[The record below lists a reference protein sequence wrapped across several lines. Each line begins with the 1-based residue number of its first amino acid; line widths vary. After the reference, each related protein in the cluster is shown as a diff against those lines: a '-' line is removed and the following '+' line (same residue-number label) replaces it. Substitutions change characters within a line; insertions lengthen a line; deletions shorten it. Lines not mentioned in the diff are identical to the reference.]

1 MGAKMEK
8 LQKFSYIVI
17 SVIGGG
23 VILFLFFKHLFL
35 LVLPFLIAWAIA
47 LLMRAPAARLCRR
60 LTIPERIMRVLLSAL
75 IATVFLGLIS
85 LGVWALVSELGHLLS
100 SLGNGGA
107 LREMIDRLTSGGIL
121 GGLLDSLGDTV
132 GDAFYNFLMSLAATL
147 GTAVTS
153 WIGAIPRVLLFII
166 VTVIATVYFSLD
178 LERVNSAASRLL
190 PRAVY
195 NWLVTFK
202 RGFFSV
208 GLRYIRAYLTLML
221 LTFAIMLVGLIFLG
235 RPYALLL
242 SFIIA
247 FLDLLPIIGVSTVL
261 VPWSLYEIIFADRA
275 VGIGLIILL
284 VLHEV
289 IRQFAEPKIIGEN
302 LGVHPIVTLAVLY
315 IGYSLFGF
323 VGLLLVPIATVLI
336 DVSLGK
342 ENPPD
347 IKRSTTPERDKP

>member
-1 MGAKMEK
+1 MEK
-8 LQKFSYIVI
+8 LQKISYIVI

-35 LVLPFLIAWAIA
+35 LVSPFLIAWAIA
-47 LLMRAPAARLCRR
+47 FLMRAPAARLCRKIK
-60 LTIPERIMRVLLSAL
+60 IPVRVMRVLLSSL

-85 LGVWALVSELGHLLS
+85 LGVWALISELGHLLS
-100 SLGNGGA
+100 SLESGGTLRA
-107 LREMIDRLTSGGIL
+107 LIDRLTSGGIF
-121 GGLLDSLGDTV
+121 GGILDSLGDTV
-132 GDAFYNFLMSLAATL
+132 GDAFYNFLMSIASTL
-147 GTAVTS
+147 GTSVSS
-153 WIGAIPRVLLFII
+153 WIGAIPRVLLFIV

-178 LERVNSAASRLL
+178 LERVNAAASRLL

-202 RGFFSV
+202 RGFFSI

-221 LTFAIMLVGLIFLG
+221 VTFSVILVGLLFLG
-235 RPYALLL
+235 RRYALLL

-247 FLDLLPIIGVSTVL
+247 FLDLLPVIGVSTVL
-261 VPWSLYEIIFADRA
+261 VPWSLYEIVFADRT

-284 VLHEV
+284 VLHEL
-289 IRQFAEPKIIGEN
+289 IRQFCEPKIIGEN
-302 LGVHPIVTLAVLY
+302 LGVHPIVTLAVIY

-336 DVSLGK
+336 DISLGK
-342 ENPPD
+342 ENSTD
-347 IKRSTTPERDKP
+347 IKRSATPKRD